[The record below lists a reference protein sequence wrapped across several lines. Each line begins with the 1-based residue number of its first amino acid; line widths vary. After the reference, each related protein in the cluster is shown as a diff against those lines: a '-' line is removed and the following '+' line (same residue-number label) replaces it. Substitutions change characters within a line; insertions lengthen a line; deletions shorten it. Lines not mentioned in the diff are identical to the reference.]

1 MNPTLAIVPSAH
13 EVSRPDISW
22 IKKHVRILAV
32 ARALGL
38 RIRRGKAQ
46 CWRVEN
52 HRHGDVDP
60 SLSFHEKRNR
70 CRCFVCDMKGGHS
83 NVDLV
88 MRVLD
93 CELGPAVEW
102 IAERFPVPSVKVG
115 RPVGNALIEPA
126 PYRVGVHGSEWE
138 VIVRSG
144 TWGAMSA
151 AESRILLA
159 LDNFKD
165 SETG

>member
-1 MNPTLAIVPSAH
+1 MKPILAIVPQAQ

-22 IKKHVRILAV
+22 MKKHVPILDV

-38 RIRRGKAQ
+38 RIHRGKAQ

-88 MRVLD
+88 MGALG
-93 CELGPAVEW
+93 CELGAAVQW
-102 IAERFPVPSVKVG
+102 IAERFTVPSVKVG
-115 RPVGNALIEPA
+115 RPAGSSLVSAA
-126 PYRVGVHGSEWE
+126 PYRVGVHGS
-138 VIVRSG
+138 
-144 TWGAMSA
+144 
-151 AESRILLA
+151 
-159 LDNFKD
+159 
-165 SETG
+165 